1 MPRAP
6 QVFARRSKFR
16 KLDETPFDPCMINY
30 TSAEMSADQLEAQF
44 REDERA
50 GMMVATTEG
59 AVKQEFGEGQLLIAA
74 MGALVKPS
82 GQIRPLHDGTRGIR
96 LNNSIKVLDRL
107 EHPGP
112 ADIVEVVAQ
121 AADTGEAPFCLCADI
136 AMAHRRAKIRRKD
149 WPKLGCKSRSDSKV
163 VWLNCVATFLE

>member
-1 MPRAP
+1 MH
-6 QVFARRSKFR
+6 
-16 KLDETPFDPCMINY
+16 ECMINY

-82 GQIRPLHDGTRGIR
+82 GQIRPLHDGTHGIR

-112 ADIVEVVAQ
+112 ADIVEVVAPPS
-121 AADTGEAPFCLCADI
+121 ACAPTSPWPTG
-136 AMAHRRAKIRRKD
+136 
-149 WPKLGCKSRSDSKV
+149 GQRSAGRIGPSSDANPGLTLS
-163 VWLNCVATFLE
+163 WFG